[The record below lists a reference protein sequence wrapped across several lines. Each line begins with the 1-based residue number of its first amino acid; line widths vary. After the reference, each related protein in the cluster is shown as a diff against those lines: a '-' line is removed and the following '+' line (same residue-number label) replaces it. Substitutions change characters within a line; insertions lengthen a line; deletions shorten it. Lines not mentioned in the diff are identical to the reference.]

1 MMEERRKIDQTLSEI
16 QQEMKEL
23 EIRYEQYFAGVEKRE
38 PQRER
43 TALARRIRHFTN
55 RPIFQTDIKFRY
67 QGLASRFHSY
77 AQYWDRILRLMD
89 EGKYHRHRAN
99 KPTPPKEET
108 PPAPATPQTPSAW
121 RADEAEQLLSALN
134 AARTECGQKGPAP
147 SREKVKQFLSAQKK
161 KIQEKYGD
169 RPVEFLVDSSS
180 GKPQIKVRL
189 KKKG

>member
-1 MMEERRKIDQTLSEI
+1 MDERRIIDQALSEI

-55 RPIFQTDIKFRY
+55 RPIFQTDVKFRY
-67 QGLASRFHSY
+67 HGLASRFHSY

-89 EGKYHRHRAN
+89 EGKYHRHLAK
-99 KPTPPKEET
+99 KPILPKPVNQSPAESCHQPTERTP
-108 PPAPATPQTPSAW
+108 
-121 RADEAEQLLSALN
+121 DEADCLLSALT
-134 AARTECGQKGPAP
+134 AARTECGQQGPTP
-147 SREKVKQFLSAQKK
+147 TREKVAQFLEVQKK
-161 KIQEKYGD
+161 KIQEKFGD